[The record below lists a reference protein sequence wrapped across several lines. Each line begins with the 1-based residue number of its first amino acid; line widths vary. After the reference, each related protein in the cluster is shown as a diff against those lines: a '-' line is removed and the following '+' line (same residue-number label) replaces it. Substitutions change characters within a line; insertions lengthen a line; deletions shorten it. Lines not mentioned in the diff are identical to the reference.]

1 MKDTKTTAKPI
12 SLNLEVQELEAWC
25 NPGCGTSTTSSKCT
39 CPIRLTTTASLFT
52 ARTTD

>member
-1 MKDTKTTAKPI
+1 MKDTKTTAKPM

-25 NPGCGTSTTSSKCT
+25 NPGCGTSSTSPRCT
-39 CPIRLTTTASLFT
+39 CPISVTTTASLFT